1 MNIHEFWKAVLV
13 QDENEIRKYFHEDA
27 YVNWHCTNEHFNLD
41 EYILRIANIPE
52 NGMEWLKE
60 QKKWVI
66 CW

>member
-13 QDENEIRKYFHEDA
+13 QDENEISI
-27 YVNWHCTNEHFNLD
+27 L
-41 EYILRIANIPE
+41 LRIANIPE

-66 CW
+66 YW